1 MDTIEA
7 IRFRRSIRRYKTDP
21 IPEEHLE
28 IILGAGRAAPSARN
42 RQPWHFVVVTDGG
55 TRAKLAGACM
65 GQLWLA
71 RAPVMIVAVGLPE
84 VSRAWYPVDV
94 SIALQN
100 MVLAAT
106 SLGYGTCWV
115 GAFHEGA
122 VKAILGI
129 PREAKVIAVC
139 PLGVPAERPRPRKRN
154 APEQV
159 FSLDRYGQSYPFHR
173 SGEVSGE

>member
-7 IRFRRSIRRYKTDP
+7 IRSRRSIRRYKTDP
-21 IPEEHLE
+21 IPKEHLE
-28 IILGAGRAAPSARN
+28 IILEAGRLAPSARN
-42 RQPWHFVVVTDGG
+42 RQPWHFVIVTDGG
-55 TRAKLAGACM
+55 VRVRLAGACM

-84 VSRAWYPVDV
+84 VSRAWYPIDV

-122 VKAILGI
+122 IKAILGI

-139 PLGVPAERPRPRKRN
+139 PLGVPAEQPRPRKRKP
-154 APEQV
+154 PEEI
-159 FSLDRYGQSYPFHR
+159 FSLDRYGEPYPFDR
-173 SGEVSGE
+173 